1 MKTTI
6 RQSLL
11 TATLFIT
18 VFATAQK
25 PTIGGGKTST
35 GSTTTT
41 TTTTSPAP
49 TTTTTG
55 SGKGSMGS
63 GTTST
68 ATNSTLAG
76 ISNLDAASAI
86 KEALSKG
93 VMAGVNKVSV
103 TDGYFKNQLIKILLP
118 AEVKQVESSMRQIGM
133 GSTIDKLI
141 QSMNRAAEGAAKQAG
156 PIFLNSIKQMTIND
170 ALKIVGNQQPD
181 AATQFLQNTATESL
195 VTAFRPSI
203 KSALDKTMTTKL
215 WTEVTTRYNKI
226 PFVRKINTDLT
237 DHVTR
242 AAIKGLFVMVAQEE
256 AKIRKDPGG
265 QASSIIDKVFGAIKL

>member
-11 TATLFIT
+11 TATLFVT
-18 VFATAQK
+18 LFATAQK
-25 PTIGGGKTST
+25 PTIGGKTT
-35 GSTTTT
+35 GTGTTTT
-41 TTTTSPAP
+41 TTPSTS
-49 TTTTTG
+49 TTG
-55 SGKGSMGS
+55 KGTMGS
-63 GTTST
+63 GSTTST
-68 ATNSTLAG
+68 ITNSALAG
-76 ISNLDAASAI
+76 ISNLDASTAI

-93 VMAGVNKVSV
+93 VTAGVNKVSV

-118 AEVKQVESSMRQIGM
+118 TEVKQVESTLRQIGM

-170 ALKIVGNQQPD
+170 AINIIGNQQPD
-181 AATQFLQNTATESL
+181 AATKFLQNTATESL
-195 VTAFRPSI
+195 VAAFRPSI

-215 WTEVTTRYNKI
+215 WSEVTTRYNKI
-226 PFVRKINTDLT
+226 PFVRKVNTDLT

-265 QASSIIDKVFGAIKL
+265 QASTIIDKVFGAIKL

>member
-6 RQSLL
+6 RPLL
-11 TATLFIT
+11 LIATLCLA
-18 VFATAQK
+18 VAASAQK
-25 PTIGGGKTST
+25 PTMSGTST
-35 GSTTTT
+35 GSSTTT

-49 TTTTTG
+49 TTTNTG
-55 SGKGSMGS
+55 TGKGSIGS
-63 GTTST
+63 TTST
-68 ATNSTLAG
+68 TTSGSNTLAG
-76 ISNLDAASAI
+76 ISNLDASNAI
-86 KEALSKG
+86 KEALTKG

-118 AEVKQVESSMRQIGM
+118 NEVKQVESTMRQIGM

-156 PIFLNSIKQMTIND
+156 PIFINSIKQMTIND
-170 ALKIVGNQQPD
+170 ALKIVSNQQPD
-181 AATQFLQNTATESL
+181 AATQFLQMTATESL

-203 KSALDKTMTTKL
+203 KSALDASMTNKL
-215 WTEVTTRYNKI
+215 WSEVTTRYNKI
-226 PFVRKINTDLT
+226 PFVRKVNTDLT

-265 QASSIIDKVFGAIKL
+265 QASSIINKVFGAIKL